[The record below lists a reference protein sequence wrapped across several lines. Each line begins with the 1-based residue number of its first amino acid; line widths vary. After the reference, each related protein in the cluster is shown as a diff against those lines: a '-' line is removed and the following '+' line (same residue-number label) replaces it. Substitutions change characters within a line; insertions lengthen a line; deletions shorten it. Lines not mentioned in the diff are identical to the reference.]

1 VTGTP
6 VNNVEDVTP
15 PPTDTSRTVRSG
27 SDDGWRLIV
36 LGLAALIAA
45 AVTFDAT
52 RSSVLR
58 ARRNGRH

>member
-15 PPTDTSRTVRSG
+15 PPTDSIRTVRSG

-36 LGLAALIAA
+36 LGLAALIAV
-45 AVTFDAT
+45 AVTLDAT
-52 RSSVLR
+52 RTSAAR
-58 ARRNGRH
+58 ARRSRRH